1 MKRKQPFSRDILP
14 IMNEEALCQ
23 VTTQRCVLFGQQS
36 IVNKSRV
43 IGLSG
48 RSIAVYKHGRP
59 ETVNQQSVAQICT
72 QRNGPLLCVRDR
84 DAQPSARIHA
94 CGPRSVRQGAS
105 PVAATL
111 ACGRKATLVPRKG
124 RPMQHLFS
132 AATPTPQPK
141 SLFWNLLHSPQRP
154 WRPPWWRVGGGRRA
168 PVPSRCPKSP
178 RSPPRGRPGCSRPPG
193 RSCPCRPACT
203 RSHSQLYSPCA
214 DAPLATHTLTHTAAA
229 YTPRATPRPRRQPLI
244 LPPKRQLCNR
254 CRTPAR
260 QKAYLTQSRRY
271 NGLKFVTPPRKYHH
285 FFHLRGCFVFKT
297 HKFPFWW
304 FFFILKEK

>member
-1 MKRKQPFSRDILP
+1 MKRKQPCSRDILP

-23 VTTQRCVLFGQQS
+23 VRTQRCVLFGQQS

-72 QRNGPLLCVRDR
+72 QRNGPLLCISDR

-132 AATPTPQPK
+132 AATPTPQPQ
-141 SLFWNLLHSPQRP
+141 SLLKFASLTTAPLEASLVESWRWKAGAGSVSLPEESSQSSSGAARVQQASGALMPVPTCLHSLALPAVLTLRRRTTRDSHTRP
-154 WRPPWWRVGGGRRA
+154 RRV
-168 PVPSRCPKSP
+168 
-178 RSPPRGRPGCSRPPG
+178 
-193 RSCPCRPACT
+193 
-203 RSHSQLYSPCA
+203 YSA
-214 DAPLATHTLTHTAAA
+214 AGDTAAA
-229 YTPRATPRPRRQPLI
+229 TAAFDLAAQAPAMQPVPHTCPTKSLLDPIKAIQRAELCALI
-244 LPPKRQLCNR
+244 SHHPVNTIIFSFEGIILF
-254 CRTPAR
+254 
-260 QKAYLTQSRRY
+260 
-271 NGLKFVTPPRKYHH
+271 LKLISF
-285 FFHLRGCFVFKT
+285 L
-297 HKFPFWW
+297 FW
-304 FFFILKEK
+304 